1 MCVCVCAAYFVC
13 LLLYG
18 SQNIFTLWKCC
29 EKKWFCCCYILSL
42 RIWLVLCGVNLS
54 FRLLSPVRKRCVSLV
69 CTQLDWRDE
78 SLVTFL
84 ADIYYQKIVCNV
96 CSANFF
102 PPSLFHFLSIVDFVG
117 SHVALSLS
125 LAVFFRNNSRCA
137 VCFCIHSR
145 GFTKVCFSPSLSLSH
160 ARSLNPISLHKT
172 SVFKFF
178 NLFCFNSPVYRMG
191 MVTYILY
198 VASID
203 QFVMTLAKFNVCIA
217 LFSFSSTHC
226 FCPASLSTVSFFLL
240 SSFVIPWNMF
250 AVWFIWYNL
259 RWDLAA
265 HFREWKMEYEW
276 GNNSKFFSFS
286 FRVNEPFN
294 SVSLSMSLCVLDT
307 VLYCE
312 RVPI

>member
-1 MCVCVCAAYFVC
+1 MCVFVHLLSSLFVKAIHIRMNAVCLCVCAAYFVC

-145 GFTKVCFSPSLSLSH
+145 GFTKVCFSPSLSLSRTL
-160 ARSLNPISLHKT
+160 ARSIQ
-172 SVFKFF
+172 
-178 NLFCFNSPVYRMG
+178 SPFIKHRCLSFLIYFVL
-191 MVTYILY
+191 TLLYI
-198 VASID
+198 
-203 QFVMTLAKFNVCIA
+203 
-217 LFSFSSTHC
+217 
-226 FCPASLSTVSFFLL
+226 
-240 SSFVIPWNMF
+240 
-250 AVWFIWYNL
+250 VWVW
-259 RWDLAA
+259 
-265 HFREWKMEYEW
+265 
-276 GNNSKFFSFS
+276 
-286 FRVNEPFN
+286 
-294 SVSLSMSLCVLDT
+294 
-307 VLYCE
+307 
-312 RVPI
+312 